1 MSETPALEVRALP
14 MAKVHRDPTQPR
26 KIFTP
31 GSIAELAGS
40 IRENG
45 LLQPIGVRPDGDGW
59 RIVFGERRWRAHQ
72 HNKARMILARVLD
85 LTGTDVLVTQIIENA
100 AREPMTAL
108 EEAHAY
114 QRLVDEL
121 GGDVEAAA
129 KALGKV
135 PFRITE
141 RTSLLKLEDEYLQ
154 LLASG
159 NLTNSQAYEMAQLS
173 PVGQRRLFGAIKAGQ
188 CPTYKAL
195 RAMSLALREA
205 EAQVSIFDQVVAAQ
219 EPPSQQ
225 ELRAASRLEKKIDQ
239 VSKILAMG
247 FDDNEIVAV
256 KRIDPGK
263 AATYADK
270 LALIQKHLAQ
280 MELALRASAVIGDLF
295 AA

>member
-1 MSETPALEVRALP
+1 
-14 MAKVHRDPTQPR
+14 
-26 KIFTP
+26 
-31 GSIAELAGS
+31 
-40 IRENG
+40 
-45 LLQPIGVRPDGDGW
+45 
-59 RIVFGERRWRAHQ
+59 
-72 HNKARMILARVLD
+72 
-85 LTGTDVLVTQIIENA
+85 
-100 AREPMTAL
+100 
-108 EEAHAY
+108 
-114 QRLVDEL
+114 
-121 GGDVEAAA
+121 
-129 KALGKV
+129 V